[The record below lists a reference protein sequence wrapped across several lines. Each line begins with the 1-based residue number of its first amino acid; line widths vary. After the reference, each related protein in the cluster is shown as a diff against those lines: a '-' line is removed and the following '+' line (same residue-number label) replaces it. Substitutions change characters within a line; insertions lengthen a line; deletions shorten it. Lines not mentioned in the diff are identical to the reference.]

1 MLCFKSVMF
10 ITKTY
15 GWLYCGL
22 KYGGFPTCG
31 DNEFIASVAA
41 ELILGFPCDGGKTEL
56 GSKKCDDWLH
66 VRMDVGFEDL

>member
-31 DNEFIASVAA
+31 DNEFIAPVAA
-41 ELILGFPCDGGKTEL
+41 ELILGFPCDGGETEP
-56 GSKKCDDWLH
+56 GY
-66 VRMDVGFEDL
+66 VRNVMIGYMLEWM